1 MADKTATAVLGVA
14 PAIGAVTT
22 AGSSVVGT
30 NTFLFDEDDTLG
42 SVLDN
47 LEKCKIMVTDYYA
60 NKAT

>member
-1 MADKTATAVLGVA
+1 MADKTATATYGVEPKVA
-14 PAIGAVTT
+14 LVTT
-22 AGSSVVGT
+22 AGTTAAGV
-30 NTFLFDEDDTLG
+30 NTFLFDEADALS